1 MIGPTLVLQWFSVI
15 EIDLD
20 TQGCQQRCTLGLP
33 GMLHLTGLSGFYRA
47 MLCIRGTWA
56 CVRLFVSVSVTSRS
70 STKKAKRRITQTK
83 TQHRDSSF
91 LKTILLILPKL
102 CDSGPHV

>member
-1 MIGPTLVLQWFSVI
+1 MIGPTLVLQWFSVV

-20 TQGCQQRCTLGLP
+20 TQGSQQRCTLGLP

-83 TQHRDSSF
+83 
-91 LKTILLILPKL
+91 
-102 CDSGPHV
+102 PHSTGALVF